1 MRTTVK
7 CRRTRS
13 VGALTATVTAAGLL
27 LTSCGGDGSPPRPTK
42 GSGKTTLTEMDYY
55 ISEPGRSAL
64 AKQLTRC
71 GALAGVSI
79 KRQIVP
85 DLRTKVLQLANSRAL
100 PDLILLDN
108 PDLQQLAATGAL
120 VDLGAAGV
128 KTDGLYPN
136 IVAAGKYRGKTYGVA
151 PGVNQLALYYNTSM
165 LAKAGV
171 KPPATWDELRIAARK
186 LTQDDKVH
194 GIGFAVPATEE
205 GSFQFESFFFSAGAS
220 LKKLDSPEAVSALT
234 LLKDLVSSGSAPKD
248 VLSWNQMNVGEQF
261 TNGSLA
267 MMINGPWE
275 IPLLRKAGMKDFGI
289 VPVPAPAGRTSSGA
303 LGGEVWAAGSSGAKS
318 RKAAEVIKCLVSKGN
333 SLEWAKLTN
342 YVPSDPK
349 VAAEFSAAVPTMKT
363 FVETIGSAKSRT
375 AEVGRDYPKY
385 SQALW
390 TAVQAA
396 LSGSKSPGVALTDA
410 QKQATQ

>member
-1 MRTTVK
+1 MRTSAE
-7 CRRTRS
+7 CRHTRS
-13 VGALTATVTAAGLL
+13 IVALAATVTASGLL
-27 LTSCGGDGSPPRPTK
+27 LISCGGDGSLPRPTESSK
-42 GSGKTTLTEMDYY
+42 ITLTEMDYY

-71 GALAGVSI
+71 GKLAGVTI

-120 VDLGAAGV
+120 ADLGAAGV
-128 KTDGLYPN
+128 KTDGMYPN
-136 IVAAGKYRGKTYGVA
+136 IVAAGKYRGKQYGVA

-165 LAKAGV
+165 LEKAGV
-171 KPPATWDELRIAARK
+171 KPPATWDELRVTAKK

-220 LKKLDSPEAVSALT
+220 LKKLDSPEAVSALS
-234 LLKDLVSSGSAPKD
+234 LLKDLVASGSAPKD

-261 TNGSLA
+261 ANGSLA

-275 IPLLRKAGMKDFGI
+275 LPLLRKAGMKDFGI
-289 VPVPAPAGRTSSGA
+289 VPVPAPAGGTSSGA
-303 LGGEVWAAGSSGAKS
+303 LGGEVWAAGSSGDTS
-318 RKAAEVIKCLVSKGN
+318 RKAAEVIKCMVSKGN

-342 YVPSDPK
+342 YVPSDPE
-349 VAAEFSAAVPTMKT
+349 VAAEFSAAVPAMKT

-375 AEVGRDYPKY
+375 AEVGPDYPKY

-396 LSGSKSPGVALTDA
+396 LSGSKSPSAALTDA

>member
-7 CRRTRS
+7 CRRTRPI
-13 VGALTATVTAAGLL
+13 GALTATVTAAGLL
-27 LTSCGGDGSPPRPTK
+27 LTSCGGNGSPPRPAK
-42 GSGKTTLTEMDYY
+42 GSDKITLTEMDYY

-71 GALAGVSI
+71 GKLAGVAI

-171 KPPATWDELRIAARK
+171 KPPATWDELRITARK

-194 GIGFAVPATEE
+194 GISFAVPATEE

-220 LKKLDSPEAVSALT
+220 LKKLTPIRSPPGRCRRIPPSWPMPGHRPPVSWRPG
-234 LLKDLVSSGSAPKD
+234 GSPTQRPSP
-248 VLSWNQMNVGEQF
+248 SW
-261 TNGSLA
+261 
-267 MMINGPWE
+267 W
-275 IPLLRKAGMKDFGI
+275 
-289 VPVPAPAGRTSSGA
+289 
-303 LGGEVWAAGSSGAKS
+303 
-318 RKAAEVIKCLVSKGN
+318 
-333 SLEWAKLTN
+333 
-342 YVPSDPK
+342 
-349 VAAEFSAAVPTMKT
+349 
-363 FVETIGSAKSRT
+363 
-375 AEVGRDYPKY
+375 
-385 SQALW
+385 
-390 TAVQAA
+390 
-396 LSGSKSPGVALTDA
+396 
-410 QKQATQ
+410 

>member
-1 MRTTVK
+1 MRTSVT
-7 CRRTRS
+7 CRHTRS
-13 VGALTATVTAAGLL
+13 IGAFTATVTAAGLL
-27 LTSCGGDGSPPRPTK
+27 LTSCGGDSSPPRPAK
-42 GSGKTTLTEMDYY
+42 GSGKITLTEMDYY

-71 GALAGVSI
+71 GKLAGVAI

-128 KTDGLYPN
+128 RTDGLYPN
-136 IVAAGKYRGKTYGVA
+136 IVAAGKYRGKQYGVA

-171 KPPATWDELRIAARK
+171 KPPATWDELRIAAKK
-186 LTQDDKVH
+186 LTQGDKVH

-220 LKKLDSPEAVSALT
+220 LKKLDSPEAVSALS
-234 LLKDLVSSGSAPKD
+234 LLKNLVSSGSAPKD

-275 IPLLRKAGMKDFGI
+275 LPCYER
-289 VPVPAPAGRTSSGA
+289 
-303 LGGEVWAAGSSGAKS
+303 
-318 RKAAEVIKCLVSKGN
+318 
-333 SLEWAKLTN
+333 
-342 YVPSDPK
+342 
-349 VAAEFSAAVPTMKT
+349 
-363 FVETIGSAKSRT
+363 
-375 AEVGRDYPKY
+375 
-385 SQALW
+385 QA
-390 TAVQAA
+390 
-396 LSGSKSPGVALTDA
+396 
-410 QKQATQ
+410 